1 MNRTDELSKSRKLK
15 NIIVVYDYANINGGA
30 AKVEIQSAI
39 GLSNRYYVCYFAGV
53 DPICDELAKSNI
65 DVKCL
70 NINDI

>member
-39 GLSNRYYVCYFAGV
+39 GLSNRY
-53 DPICDELAKSNI
+53 
-65 DVKCL
+65 
-70 NINDI
+70 

>member
-53 DPICDELAKSNI
+53 DPI
-65 DVKCL
+65 
-70 NINDI
+70 